1 MTTLDFI
8 TELFCRIDDAMR
20 DVPKHPQANLY
31 PSERVTWGMLFA
43 IKGVGERACY
53 RWIGRDYRPLFPRL
67 PERTRLFRLFK
78 AQHGLA
84 VLAAHRHAQ
93 LRDRLARVNRQH
105 LCLRRDRVAD
115 VHRRGEL
122 PVLAQEHRARPG
134 QVHRHQGMQQPGG
147 QPALRYQPPKARA
160 GGKGLVEVQGVIVA
174 GQRGKGLDVLGG
186 QGQRAGRALA
196 GGGTCHRLASS
207 ARV

>member
-20 DVPKHPQANLY
+20 DVPKHPQAHLY

-78 AQHGLA
+78 AQRGWT
-84 VLAAHRHAQ
+84 
-93 LRDRLARVNRQH
+93 DRF
-105 LCLRRDRVAD
+105 
-115 VHRRGEL
+115 
-122 PVLAQEHRARPG
+122 LAQPSR
-134 QVHRHQGMQQPGG
+134 
-147 QPALRYQPPKARA
+147 
-160 GGKGLVEVQGVIVA
+160 
-174 GQRGKGLDVLGG
+174 LGI
-186 QGQRAGRALA
+186 AA
-196 GGGTCHRLASS
+196 T
-207 ARV
+207 